1 MPPTIQTTTAG
12 GAAAPTVGAAP
23 VEGMM
28 APPTIP
34 VVPGAVFT
42 PGAAAV
48 TTMFT
53 PSAPVTADAPPPVT
67 EGAVSATPLTPV
79 ATANLAAPT
88 GHQLAYQDLPAN
100 GFKRIETPSLA
111 SAGDSAA
118 LCVYLLLIRTHYT
131 HAPHARTARTCLP
144 VCIFITLLGTYC
156 ALHTAPLSLVTLC
169 HALYTLCALL
179 LLLLLAMYTRVSC

>member
-118 LCVYLLLIRTHYT
+118 LCVYSGVLTYS
-131 HAPHARTARTCLP
+131 HALHARTARTHRTHAPHAHTCLY
-144 VCIFITLLGTYC
+144 VYLLLYLG
-156 ALHTAPLSLVTLC
+156 HTAHCTLHRSLW
-169 HALYTLCALL
+169 
-179 LLLLLAMYTRVSC
+179 